1 MTRRLC
7 AVAVAAAALL
17 VLPAAASADTAGS
30 DFGREGE
37 SSPINCTD
45 DSGQVPCT
53 LAQDDLG
60 WSIEVPE
67 NTIVTSWKA
76 KLTAGTQARLHVLR
90 RNGDGTYTSAGKSGA
105 VTAAGGIQDFTTH
118 IPVGSGSHTIAV
130 DVLSGGIAAVEDTN
144 TEMVAFDPPLGDGE
158 TRGGDSY
165 GYELMLSARAEH
177 DFDGDGLGDDTE
189 DPCPFNTCP
198 GGGGDDGS
206 GDDGD
211 DYTPPTGDGGGGSN
225 PKGPAFTID
234 ERSILRPGAAGNTG
248 YIAVYVENTGET
260 DLKGKLSVKV
270 GRKSIGTTSVD
281 LEWGD
286 DYSYGAFKL
295 SRADKRKLMRKGK
308 LGAVATAKL
317 RGEDGKQITVTKR
330 LRVISGGATKFDGT
344 YRGPGPVVFVVD
356 RGVIVGITATM
367 NTYCIKQKNFQH
379 RQMMTAPGFPT
390 LVKPD
395 GSFSGKGSI
404 STDTVKYYG
413 KFKLRGTSKGYMSL
427 FHTELRSNY
436 EGKLDPDTCY
446 DAKNWKIKKAR

>member
-1 MTRRLC
+1 MVRRLS

-17 VLPAAASADTAGS
+17 ALPAAASADTAGS

-76 KLTAGTQARLHVLR
+76 KLSAGTQARLRVLR
-90 RNGDGTYTSAGKSGA
+90 RNGDGTYTSVGKSGA

-130 DVLSGGIAAVEDTN
+130 DVISGGIAAVEDTN
-144 TEMVAFDPPLGDGE
+144 TEIVAFDPPLGDGE
-158 TRGGDSY
+158 TRGGDSH

-198 GGGGDDGS
+198 DDDTGGDD
-206 GDDGD
+206 
-211 DYTPPTGDGGGGSN
+211 DGGGNDDGGSQ

-234 ERSILRPGAAGNTG
+234 KRAILRPGAAGNTG

-270 GRKSIGTTSVD
+270 GRKSIGTSSVD

-295 SRADKRKLMRKGK
+295 SRADKRKLMRTGK
-308 LGAVATAKL
+308 LSAVATAKL

-330 LRVISGGATKFDGT
+330 LRIISGGATKFDGT

-356 RGVIVGITATM
+356 RGVIVGLDATM
-367 NTYCIKQKNFQH
+367 NTYCIKQRKFMH
-379 RQMMTAPGFPT
+379 REMMTAPGFPT

-404 STDTVKYYG
+404 STDTVKYRG

-427 FHTELRSNY
+427 FHTELRSTF

-446 DAKNWKIKKAR
+446 DAKNWKIKKTR